1 MRFLKETNIDFL
13 SMRRFGFVISGSFI
27 LAGIV
32 SLLLQGGPLLSIDFT
47 GGTLAQ
53 IRFEEAPDIAKVRS
67 ALGALDVGIGEVQ
80 TFGTPNE
87 ILIRLQLSQN
97 AENLT
102 TELKAALQAQFPGQ
116 SIDFRRVETVGPK
129 IGSELKG
136 KAFFAVF
143 TAIIG
148 ILIYISIRFELKFA
162 IGAIA
167 ALIHD
172 VLITL
177 GVFSILN
184 YEISLAII
192 AAFLTIVGYSL
203 NDTIVVFDRVRENMK
218 LLKNIDQK
226 TIFNKSINES
236 LSRTIITSLTT
247 FAVVF
252 ILYIA
257 GGEVIRYFAFAM
269 IVGVIVGTYSSIYV
283 ASPVVFLWQQRMTP
297 QSK

>member
-67 ALGALDVGIGEVQ
+67 ALEALDVGIGEVQ

-269 IVGVIVGTYSSIYV
+269 IIGVIVGTYSSIYV

>member
-67 ALGALDVGIGEVQ
+67 ALNALDVGIGEVQ

>member
-67 ALGALDVGIGEVQ
+67 ALEALDVGIGEVQ

-177 GVFSILN
+177 GIFSILN

-218 LLKNIDQK
+218 LLKNIDHK

-283 ASPVVFLWQQRMTP
+283 ASPVVFLWQQRVTP